1 MAKLVAKR
9 YAEALFE
16 VAVENG
22 NLEQTREEIQFVAE
36 VFESN
41 PELKTI
47 FVHPRLSKKEK
58 KGMLEELFK
67 GKISESVLNLGY
79 ITVDKGREGYLSEIS
94 REFNVL
100 SNAEQGIV
108 EAKAITAVPMTEDE
122 LNALEER
129 LSKRFNKRIQ
139 LSNLIDESVIGG
151 VLLKIGDKVMDGSI
165 KGKMEDIEKELK
177 NIKVSVE

>member
-16 VAVENG
+16 VAAEDG
-22 NLEQTREEIQFVAE
+22 NLEQIKEEIQFVSE

-47 FVHPRLSKKEK
+47 FVHPRLSKTEK

-67 GKISESVLNLGY
+67 GKVSEPVLNLSY

-94 REFNVL
+94 KEFTIL
-100 SNAEQGIV
+100 SNRKQGIV
-108 EAKAITAVPMTEDE
+108 EAKAFTAVPMSEDE

-129 LSKRFNKRIQ
+129 LSGRFNKRVQ

-151 VLLKIGDKVMDGSI
+151 VLLKIGDKVIDGSI
-165 KGKMEDIEKELK
+165 RGKMEEIEKELK